1 MSVTRLG
8 RDVQA
13 VFAVAYESASDG
25 SRTVIGKEHILVAA
39 LEAPLGAAWLS
50 PLTAPQ
56 VRADVLPAVARA
68 RAAGGLSAA
77 DRAAL
82 GSIGIDLVF
91 LEQRVSS
98 LGMGEAIARPA
109 RLRGG
114 LASAHDGLRGRD
126 AGAGGGSRPRR
137 RPPWHRARRTLP
149 PHDGRRMGLRPLLPL
164 GGARTVRR
172 ATRTGASP
180 AHLRFFFTNA

>member
-39 LEAPLGAAWLS
+39 LEAPLGAAWLP

-109 RLRGG
+109 RPSGG
-114 LASAHDGLRGRD
+114 GHQHMTDYAAVMLGRAEDLAL
-126 AGAGGGSRPRR
+126 AGGRHGIG
-137 RPPWHRARRTLP
+137 LP
-149 PHDGRRMGLRPLLPL
+149 ELVMALVEVPSLITEHLNACGVSAESVRQRQQE
-164 GGARTVRR
+164 RR
-172 ATRTGASP
+172 A
-180 AHLRFFFTNA
+180 